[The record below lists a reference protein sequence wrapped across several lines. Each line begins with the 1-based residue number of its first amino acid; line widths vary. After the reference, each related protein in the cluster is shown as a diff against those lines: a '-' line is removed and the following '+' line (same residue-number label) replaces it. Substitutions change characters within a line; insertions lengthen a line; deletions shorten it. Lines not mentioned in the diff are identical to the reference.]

1 MKKYLLK
8 TLRVRNSRGCGM
20 KRPIVPRLT
29 EDLTFIAFIWT
40 ANPFMSKKELE
51 KIVVDIKAEEKK
63 QRERENTAKLEKSK
77 H

>member
-8 TLRVRNSRGCGM
+8 TLRVRNSRECGM

-40 ANPFMSKKELE
+40 ANPF
-51 KIVVDIKAEEKK
+51 IVEKK
-63 QRERENTAKLEKSK
+63 RA
-77 H
+77 